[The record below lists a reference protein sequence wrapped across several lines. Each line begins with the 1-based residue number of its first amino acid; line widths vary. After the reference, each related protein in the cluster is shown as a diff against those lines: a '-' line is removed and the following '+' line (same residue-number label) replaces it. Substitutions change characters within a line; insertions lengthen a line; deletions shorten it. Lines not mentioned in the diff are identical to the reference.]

1 MIDFKIVLILFSW
14 LKGKGEYTMW
24 VSLRIGLGIKG
35 INDGFEYLV
44 CCNECVGGWGGGRGG
59 WVMGYIIWWVLY
71 IDDVIVSVDISYF
84 KYIKILTNI
93 GNMDKQEIV
102 LP

>member
-1 MIDFKIVLILFSW
+1 MCGGGV
-14 LKGKGEYTMW
+14 
-24 VSLRIGLGIKG
+24 V
-35 INDGFEYLV
+35 
-44 CCNECVGGWGGGRGG
+44 VGGLW
-59 WVMGYIIWWVLY
+59 GYIIWWVLY